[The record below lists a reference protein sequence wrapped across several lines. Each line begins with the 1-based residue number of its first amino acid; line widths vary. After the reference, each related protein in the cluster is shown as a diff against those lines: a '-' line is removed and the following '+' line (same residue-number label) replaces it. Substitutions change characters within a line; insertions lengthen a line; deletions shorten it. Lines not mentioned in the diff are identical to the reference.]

1 MMNLDGGGSSEMIVR
16 ASKDKNEYNV
26 INWTN
31 DNGGQERT
39 LYTGILFVT
48 KK

>member
-16 ASKDKNEYNV
+16 ASKDQNEYNM
-26 INWTN
+26 INWPS

-39 LYTGILFVT
+39 IYTGILFVT